1 MSLEVSRKSGD
12 GTTVPYGPIF
22 DGIRK
27 NRGFVDARGRPD
39 LAASIAEGS
48 ESSALKILLVR
59 IAEENVYFSLGC
71 DLGMHPEP
79 EAKVTLRQVAG
90 GYVQVVGMDY
100 EQLSTDDYDEFGNR
114 LERQLRAKSQGRNW
128 RLWLD
133 GRFVDFKFADRPA
146 VNAPSMWIW
155 FFAKAKTVGRAIE
168 EREELLTILSDV
180 LHSPRV
186 AGALKLVPPP
196 KPPWR

>member
-1 MSLEVSRKSGD
+1 MSLEVIYKSGD

-39 LAASIAEGS
+39 LAASIAEGG
-48 ESSALKILLVR
+48 ESSALKTLLVR

-71 DLGMHPEP
+71 DLGLHPEP

-90 GYVQVVGMDY
+90 GYVQVAGVGY
-100 EQLSTDDYDEFGNR
+100 EQLSTNDYDKFGNR
-114 LERQLRAKSQGRNW
+114 IERQLRAKSQGRNW
-128 RLWLD
+128 RLWLE
-133 GRFVDFKFADRPA
+133 GRFVDFRFADRPP
-146 VNAPSMWIW
+146 VNVPSMWIW
-155 FFAKAKTVGRAIE
+155 FFAKAKTVGRAVE
-168 EREELLTILSDV
+168 GREELITILSDV

-186 AGALKLVPPP
+186 AGALKLPPLP
-196 KPPWR
+196 